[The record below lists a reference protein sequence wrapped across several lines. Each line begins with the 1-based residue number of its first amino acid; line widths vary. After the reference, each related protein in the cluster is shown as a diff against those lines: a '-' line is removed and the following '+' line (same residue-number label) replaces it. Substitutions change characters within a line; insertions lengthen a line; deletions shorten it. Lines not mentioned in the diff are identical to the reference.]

1 MPDRPKPARASAPE
15 SRKDPSES
23 QALPEAA
30 APRRITP
37 DPQTDVAALAARF
50 ARYGRGNF
58 TPEFSAELAL
68 DIVLN
73 EIAEQACL
81 ATGATGAAIFLTRN
95 GEMFC
100 RACSGTTVPELGAR
114 LEEGSRISQACIA
127 TRQIQRCDDAR
138 ADPRADTQAS
148 RRLGLRSV
156 IVLPLLRN
164 GEMAGLLEAFSTRA
178 SAFGERDQRTLEALA
193 RRVIQNLERA
203 EIPVSL
209 APEPLPRTLS
219 TPASDREVHRADDFF
234 MDDPLIK
241 GDRLAQALSGEASG
255 GGRGLEILTWA
266 LGVLV
271 LGCAL
276 MLGVLAIQRLGWL
289 RTEQPGGTAAGF
301 DTRSDVHNDLHNKD
315 VQQPLPA
322 PSIAHDV
329 KGDISETGSLPPV
342 PGGEPN
348 QIEKKTKA
356 DSGKSSV
363 DALQPG
369 ALRVYKNGQEVFR
382 APAVGAVVSADTA
395 GIQRASSIEAADTVE
410 LSSAAAEDGL
420 VHRVEPEYPDEA
432 RRQNIQGAVVLEV
445 HIDRN
450 GSVQDVKLVSGPE
463 VLAEAAAAAV
473 KQWKFKPRI
482 ANGHLVEMQTRITL
496 NFKLPR

>member
-1 MPDRPKPARASAPE
+1 MPDRPKPARAPAPE
-15 SRKDPSES
+15 SRQDPSES
-23 QALPEAA
+23 EAVPEAA
-30 APRRITP
+30 ARKRRGAN
-37 DPQTDVAALAARF
+37 PQTDVVALAARF

-81 ATGATGAAIFLTRN
+81 ATGATGSAIFLARN

-100 RACSGTTVPELGAR
+100 RAGSGTVPALGAR
-114 LEEGSRISQACIA
+114 LEEGSRISQACVA

-138 ADPRADTQAS
+138 ADPRADTEAS

-156 IVLPLLRN
+156 IVLPLQRN
-164 GEMAGLLEAFSTRA
+164 GEMAGLLEAFSTRP

-203 EIPVSL
+203 ESPASPT
-209 APEPLPRTLS
+209 PEPLPRTLS
-219 TPASDREVHRADDFF
+219 TPASAEEVYRS
-234 MDDPLIK
+234 DDPFMK
-241 GDRLAQALSGEASG
+241 GNRLAEALSGEASG
-255 GGRGLEILTWA
+255 IGRGLEIVTWA

-276 MLGVLAIQRLGWL
+276 MLGVLVIERLGWL
-289 RTEQPGGTAAGF
+289 RTEQQPGSSAAGF
-301 DTRSDVHNDLHNKD
+301 DAHRKDVHS
-315 VQQPLPA
+315 QRPPA
-322 PSIAHDV
+322 PSIAPDA
-329 KGDISETGSLPPV
+329 KGDISDPRASPLV
-342 PGGEPN
+342 PGGEAS
-348 QIEKKTKA
+348 QREKKNGA
-356 DSGKSSV
+356 DSGKSPV

-382 APAVGAVVSADTA
+382 VPPAAGAMVSGDTA
-395 GIQRASSIEAADTVE
+395 GVERASSIEAADTVE

-420 VHRVEPEYPDEA
+420 VSRVEPEYPDEA
-432 RRQNIQGAVVLEV
+432 RRQSIQGAVVLEV

-450 GSVQDVKLVSGPE
+450 GAVQEVKLVHGPQ

-473 KQWKFKPRI
+473 KQWKFRPRI
-482 ANGHLVEMQTRITL
+482 ANGHLVEMQTTITL
-496 NFKLPR
+496 NFKLPQ